1 MPRLLELWRQ
11 GRLKLDHLIT
21 GTIKFSEINEGFA
34 RLKSG
39 APGAPADRLREFV
52 RPWARTCVNGRVSS
66 RP

>member
-39 APGAPADRLREFV
+39 APV
-52 RPWARTCVNGRVSS
+52 RQLIDFANS
-66 RP
+66 